1 MVTSFQADRLLR
13 TKQLTL
19 TSNRQSVIRLNN
31 LVNMLIDTFYNGV
44 ELHREEKIIYA
55 RFLKPHSVLSTCRVA
70 GGLRTDLTWLYNHQS
85 CEPAGHCHRLPSLA
99 YRDPLA
105 YRRAICERHNLEAE
119 NCATLGTAANMHN
132 AAIVQERFRNLE
144 VVAVCTGGV
153 EGNAGRA
160 GDPASVVETAEGFER
175 LPPANTIPGPGTI
188 NTLLFISKP
197 LIPGAL
203 TRCIMTATEAKTAVL
218 QELVVNS
225 RYSDG
230 LATGTGTD
238 QIAVAA
244 MEGDGPP
251 LTSAGKHAKLGELIG
266 RAVCEAIKGT
276 LARQNNLTPVGQCSL
291 KIHLERF
298 GIKRAGL
305 IDTICAF
312 LDQNQAELLRAN
324 FLAFEH
330 DPLTVAAVAALVH
343 LRDKITWG
351 VLPRTCWSEIMA
363 NFAAQ
368 VVCAVSGDYC
378 RLDHYRQTLAPTSR
392 QSDNQAFLH
401 LTCQALAMGFSEKWR
416 SIETLTSLE
425 AGSTCAMINQEVNFM
440 K

>member
-1 MVTSFQADRLLR
+1 
-13 TKQLTL
+13 
-19 TSNRQSVIRLNN
+19 
-31 LVNMLIDTFYNGV
+31 MLIDTFYDGV
-44 ELHREEKIIYA
+44 EIHREDKIIFA
-55 RFLKPHSVLSTCRVA
+55 CFLRPHTVLSTCRAA
-70 GGLRTDLTWLYNHQS
+70 GGLRSDLQYLYNHQS
-85 CEPAGHCHRLPSLA
+85 CEPAGHCHRLPPIA
-99 YRDPLA
+99 YCDPIE
-105 YRRAICERHNLEAE
+105 YRRSICNQHNLPAE
-119 NCATLGTAANMHN
+119 HCATLGTAANMNNVCIADHS
-132 AAIVQERFRNLE
+132 FRDLT
-144 VVAVCTGGV
+144 VAAVCSGGV
-153 EGNAGRA
+153 EGNAGRV
-160 GDPASVVETAEGFER
+160 GDPASVTETANGFEK
-175 LPPANTIPGPGTI
+175 LPTATVVPGPGTI
-188 NTLLFISKP
+188 NTLLFIGRP

-203 TRCIMTATEAKTAVL
+203 ARCIMTATEAKTAAL
-218 QELVVNS
+218 QELAVSS

-244 MEGDGPP
+244 MEDDGPP

-276 LARQNNLTPVGQCSL
+276 LARQNNLTPAGQCSL